1 MWVFGTVAVVIEE
14 YKDGEKT
21 LILCTVVTSVGAI
34 LPLSHS
40 MKEAY

>member
-34 LPLSHS
+34 LRLSHS